1 MSKTLSKRHK
11 RGTHS
16 AKKKTVKKSKS
27 VSRKNNSRKTRKGN
41 KSGKRKSNK
50 SGKKKS
56 SKSGK
61 KKSSK
66 SGKKKSSKSGKSKRK
81 SKSKN
86 KDLLRLYGGSRRCG
100 SNHVFVPGINIESS
114 IPSVEPLYLE
124 DKMAL
129 IEDKVIFKKVDH
141 ARHN

>member
-1 MSKTLSKRHK
+1 MSKTLSKTHK

-16 AKKKTVKKSKS
+16 GKKKTVKKSKR
-27 VSRKNNSRKTRKGN
+27 VARKNNSTKGN
-41 KSGKRKSNK
+41 KSSKKPKTKKSSK

-81 SKSKN
+81 SKSK
-86 KDLLRLYGGSRRCG
+86 DLLRLYGGSRRCG
-100 SNHVFVPGINIESS
+100 SDHVFVPGINIESS

>member
-1 MSKTLSKRHK
+1 MSKTLSKTHK

-16 AKKKTVKKSKS
+16 GKKKTVKKNKS
-27 VSRKNNSRKTRKGN
+27 VYKKTNSRKTRKGN
-41 KSGKRKSNK
+41 KSGKRKGNKSGKGKSNKSGKGKSNK

-56 SKSGK
+56 NKSG
-61 KKSSK
+61 
-66 SGKKKSSKSGKSKRK
+66 KRK
-81 SKSKN
+81 SKSKS

-100 SNHVFVPGINIESS
+100 SDHVFVPGINIEGS

-129 IEDKVIFKKVDH
+129 IEDKVILKKVDH